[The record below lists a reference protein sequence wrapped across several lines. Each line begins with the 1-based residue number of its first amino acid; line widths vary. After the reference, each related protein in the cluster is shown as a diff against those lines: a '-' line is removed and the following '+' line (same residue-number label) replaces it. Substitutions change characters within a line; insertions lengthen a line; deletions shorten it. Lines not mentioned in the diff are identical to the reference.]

1 MLQEKDRQ
9 LHGFRLQLAAATA
22 TNQQIQQQVQSLQQS
37 KDDQLREHTLQLHTA
52 SVSNQQL
59 IQQVQ
64 SLQSSL
70 EDKESRLNTSSQ
82 STCSYHS
89 EFWEVHRDDITLNMH
104 KILGTGAWG
113 YVVEG
118 QFRGQTI
125 AVKCLHDLIR
135 HPEVVSLIRQEIS
148 VMAQLRHPNLVLFI
162 AAVLDEESDPLIIT
176 ELLDVSLR
184 KAYEKHLL
192 VDMRSKGSIY
202 RDIACALNYLHL
214 HHHGAIIHRDVSS
227 ANVLLEGKPN
237 KQWKAKLSDFGSAK
251 LVADATTVGPG
262 AMVYAAPEVREKS
275 GVQQS
280 PMVDVY
286 SYGVL
291 LCEVTVEEFPTER
304 KYVTMVQ
311 SIKDSWPN
319 LFHLITS
326 CNSANPEN
334 RPTMANILT
343 ELDKLKL

>member
-1 MLQEKDRQ
+1 
-9 LHGFRLQLAAATA
+9 
-22 TNQQIQQQVQSLQQS
+22 
-37 KDDQLREHTLQLHTA
+37 
-52 SVSNQQL
+52 
-59 IQQVQ
+59 
-64 SLQSSL
+64 
-70 EDKESRLNTSSQ
+70 
-82 STCSYHS
+82 
-89 EFWEVHRDDITLNMH
+89 
-104 KILGTGAWG
+104 
-113 YVVEG
+113 
-118 QFRGQTI
+118 
-125 AVKCLHDLIR
+125 
-135 HPEVVSLIRQEIS
+135 
-148 VMAQLRHPNLVLFI
+148 MAQLRHPNLVLFI